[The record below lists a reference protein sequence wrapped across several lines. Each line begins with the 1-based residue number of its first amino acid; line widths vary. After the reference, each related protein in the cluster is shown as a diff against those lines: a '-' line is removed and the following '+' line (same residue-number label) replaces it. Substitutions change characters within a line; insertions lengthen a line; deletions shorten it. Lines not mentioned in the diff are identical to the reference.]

1 MTHTEDGTSLPLVE
15 SARLL
20 GAYRWIEFRLFEVL
34 GSWVAGESDP
44 EARLFFDVH
53 SKHHAW
59 HSELWAERIPT
70 VAGVCDPETVSIAPG
85 PGTEHLLG
93 LLGAE
98 SGEHGGGTLLR
109 LVALAR
115 VVYPRLVSGYSRH
128 LRAAHEVTDA
138 PVIRALQ
145 LTLLDE
151 TEAWHTSELVVQGF
165 IRRPHDVEVL
175 TAHQQRLEELV
186 AGVGPGLV
194 DWPGN

>member
-1 MTHTEDGTSLPLVE
+1 MIYAQDGASLSLVE

-20 GAYRWIEFRLFEVL
+20 GAYRWIEFRLFEAL

-44 EARLFFDVH
+44 DARLFFDVQ
-53 SKHHAW
+53 SKYHAW
-59 HSELWAERIPT
+59 HSELLEQRLPT
-70 VAGVCDPETVSIAPG
+70 VAGVCDPEMVSISPG

-93 LLGAE
+93 LLGGE

-128 LRAAHEVTDA
+128 LRNAHEITDA

-145 LTLLDE
+145 LTLGDE
-151 TEAWHTSELVVQGF
+151 TQAWHASELMVQGF

-194 DWPGN
+194 EWPEI